1 MRESES
7 SGGSETDAGHDA
19 HDWHDPLLDVLPTGR
34 ARAAGV
40 AAIVAGVAFIVIGAQ
55 FALFAKASAPS
66 VPVPVPVEWAVAAIT
81 AGYFSVGWGMLGGRA
96 WSAFAG
102 VAVSFIGASFVTYL
116 FLSSGA
122 VSCVVAGS
130 PVAFSVVLSVLGAGD
145 VRRMSRAR
153 SALFNRAI

>member
-1 MRESES
+1 MRERES
-7 SGGSETDAGHDA
+7 SGATDTGHDA
-19 HDWHDPLLDVLPTGR
+19 QDWHDPLLDVLPTGR

-55 FALFAKASAPS
+55 FALFAKASRPA
-66 VPVPVPVEWAVAAIT
+66 VEWAVAAIT
-81 AGYFSVGWGMLGGRA
+81 GAYFSVGWGVLGGRA
-96 WSAFAG
+96 WSALGA

-145 VRRMSRAR
+145 VRRMARAR